1 MFTQLRVVAGIP
13 WTGGAIGAIGEI
25 AVGDLPKKM
34 VDRQLA
40 SLIDAKRLLIAGYA
54 AGAAVCAI
62 ALPI

>member
-1 MFTQLRVVAGIP
+1 MFTQLGVVAGIP
-13 WTGGAIGAIGEI
+13 WTGGAIGEI